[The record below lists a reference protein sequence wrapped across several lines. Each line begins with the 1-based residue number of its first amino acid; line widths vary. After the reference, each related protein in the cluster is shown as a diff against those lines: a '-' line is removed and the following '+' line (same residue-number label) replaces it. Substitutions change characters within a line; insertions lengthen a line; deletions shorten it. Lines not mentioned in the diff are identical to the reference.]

1 MKTKWSHLP
10 NAGHIYRVIASAKAH
25 PEFWGAA
32 RVAARD
38 AARVAARDAARVAA
52 WNAVE
57 NAARNV
63 VENAARHAA
72 GNVVVYAAY
81 DAIAALVAYDDCAQ
95 YLGMTSDQLKMWAIL
110 SEEPAAILLL
120 PAVTAFEKIKELE
133 LA

>member
-10 NAGHIYRVIASAKAH
+10 NAGHIDRVIASAKAH

-32 RVAARD
+32 RA
-38 AARVAARDAARVAA
+38 AA
-52 WNAVE
+52 WDAVE

>member
-1 MKTKWSHLP
+1 MKNKWSHLP
-10 NAGHIYRVIASAKAH
+10 NAGHIDRVIASAKAH

-38 AARVAARDAARVAA
+38 AARVAAWD
-52 WNAVE
+52 AVE

-63 VENAARHAA
+63 VENAARNAA

-81 DAIAALVAYDDCAQ
+81 DAIAALVAWDDCAQ

-120 PAVTAFEKIKELE
+120 PAVTAFEKINELE